1 MFHREDMQQRSNRSQ
16 KGLPLQGDNLCASPF
31 IIPDDEKNGDSIR

>member
-1 MFHREDMQQRSNRSQ
+1 MQQQSNRSQ
-16 KGLPLQGDNLCASPF
+16 KGLPLQGDNLCTFPF

>member
-1 MFHREDMQQRSNRSQ
+1 MQQWPNRSQ
-16 KGLPLQGDNLCASPF
+16 QGLPLQGDNLCASPF